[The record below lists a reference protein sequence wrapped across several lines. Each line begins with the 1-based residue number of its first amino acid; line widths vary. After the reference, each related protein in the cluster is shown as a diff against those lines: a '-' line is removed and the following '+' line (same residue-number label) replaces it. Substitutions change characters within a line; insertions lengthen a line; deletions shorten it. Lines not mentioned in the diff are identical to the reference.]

1 MSDQVKNPE
10 CLFLMSRLIFYR
22 FWNAV
27 ERLKETEKV
36 TMSKQSYSVVEL
48 PHEKTNNL
56 HMRKQRRRS
65 ASQ

>member
-10 CLFLMSRLIFYR
+10 DLFLMSRLIFYR

-36 TMSKQSYSVVEL
+36 TMSSRSDSVVG
-48 PHEKTNNL
+48 
-56 HMRKQRRRS
+56 S
-65 ASQ
+65 F